1 MSDSDAIIRMIEQ
14 GGVYY
19 NISGAKPE
27 DVFADAVPHLAL
39 PPGVSA
45 ESLLSSLRER
55 ERLMTTAIGNGI
67 ALPHPRTP
75 LVAGEQDERVFVCFL
90 DQAVS
95 FEAMDGKPVYVLFII
110 LSSGS
115 QSHLKVLSRL
125 SYLFQ
130 QDSFRVILRSKPD
143 TRELVNAI
151 KKHL

>member
-1 MSDSDAIIRMIEQ
+1 MSDSDSIIRMIEQ

-27 DVFADAVPHLAL
+27 DVFADAVPHLVLPAGVKGEAL
-39 PPGVSA
+39 LAG
-45 ESLLSSLRER
+45 LCER
-55 ERLMTTAIGNGI
+55 EGLMSTSIGNGI

-75 LVAGEQDERVFVCFL
+75 LVSDDRDERIYVCFL
-90 DQAVS
+90 DHTVNFDAL
-95 FEAMDGKPVYVLFII
+95 DGKPVYVLFII

-130 QDSFRVILRSKPD
+130 QESFRTILRNKPD
-143 TRELVNAI
+143 TQELISAI